1 MTEAIDYS
9 QSSLDESLCS
19 FSKGLP
25 DDCVE
30 YTISIIDS
38 TLEETEIRQRLRGV
52 QSSATALTKKLLKG
66 YIWQRD
72 SLNLNITQ
80 YNGSSILYGKSQYGD
95 SVEDEWLIVY
105 IIRELSKIHPNIW
118 IRVVDTDGQFLLI
131 EAANTLPNW
140 LNPEVAD
147 FRVWINCGKLL
158 IIPIEARDR
167 QSPKGK
173 PTQLTLENACKFIQQ
188 KQSELL
194 HSPLI
199 EAEAFYRLEKYPQ
212 QIQKSL
218 HHALITIPR
227 KVAYII
233 RHDESYISPAIEAF
247 YLRDPIALRPLQTL
261 NKDTLLFA
269 PTDLITV
276 SVKFTKVGYAQL
288 CSQQFTAPP
297 VWTET
302 GQSQGAAQAGI
313 ETGMKLTSG
322 FEMLV
327 ADQQNKDKR
336 QVREIRMLLEDLESG
351 QDQLPTNS
359 EIQKWPKSQDDEL
372 WLDINFESFE
382 QELEGKQKKQ
392 SPRSSKGFGDRGAQ
406 ENLRKIVT
414 RFEDFLNDDTAGVD
428 GAEFLDDMDYDD
440 TEDED
445 VSLDE
450 AQFAAMMKEMMGMS
464 TSEADAVNAIR
475 SPKCHGKPE
484 STVSSSTHEPSKLSI
499 RDDSGKTGPAQ
510 HVNSPISK
518 MPTGD
523 SCSGSDEEFDIRKN
537 MEGMEHELRNAGV
550 LRLNP
555 EAPLREANQQH
566 KMIDDHSRRPEP
578 YEVAGST
585 PTEDFDEEIEI
596 DMNLAKN
603 MLESFKGQ
611 AGMAG
616 PGGNLFGLMGVRMP
630 RDEDPHTPT
639 RNSGNTNSIMP
650 GREQ

>member
-1 MTEAIDYS
+1 M
-9 QSSLDESLCS
+9 
-19 FSKGLP
+19 
-25 DDCVE
+25 
-30 YTISIIDS
+30 
-38 TLEETEIRQRLRGV
+38 
-52 QSSATALTKKLLKG
+52 
-66 YIWQRD
+66 
-72 SLNLNITQ
+72 
-80 YNGSSILYGKSQYGD
+80 
-95 SVEDEWLIVY
+95 
-105 IIRELSKIHPNIW
+105 
-118 IRVVDTDGQFLLI
+118 
-131 EAANTLPNW
+131 
-140 LNPEVAD
+140 
-147 FRVWINCGKLL
+147 
-158 IIPIEARDR
+158 
-167 QSPKGK
+167 
-173 PTQLTLENACKFIQQ
+173 
-188 KQSELL
+188 
-194 HSPLI
+194 I

-261 NKDTLLFA
+261 NKDTLVFA

-288 CSQQFTAPP
+288 CSQQFTAPSI
-297 VWTET
+297 WTESLSS
-302 GQSQGAAQAGI
+302 QSQGAAQAGI

-392 SPRSSKGFGDRGAQ
+392 SPRSSNGFGDKGAQ

-440 TEDED
+440 TDEGSSANEAEDED
-445 VSLDE
+445 VSFDE
-450 AQFAAMMKEMMGMS
+450 EQFAAMMKEMMGMS
-464 TSEADAVNAIR
+464 TSETEAVNAIR
-475 SPKCHGKPE
+475 TPKCHRKLE
-484 STVSSSTHEPSKLSI
+484 STVSSFTHGGSKLSI
-499 RDDSGKTGPAQ
+499 RDDFGKPGPAQ
-510 HVNSPISK
+510 NVKSPTGK

-523 SCSGSDEEFDIRKN
+523 SCSGSDEESDIRKT
-537 MEGMEHELRNAGV
+537 MEGMEHELRNAGA

-566 KMIDDHSRRPEP
+566 KMIDDHSRRLEP
-578 YEVAGST
+578 YEGAGST
-585 PTEDFDEEIEI
+585 PTEDIDEEIEI

-639 RNSGNTNSIMP
+639 RNSDSKNPIMP